1 MQIKV
6 KQFNTWERYYDSK
19 HSKHK
24 YQVARHNWFMD
35 RVEGPNLLDIGC
47 SGGLALFL
55 AGKKENITELCGVD
69 IKEDTTI
76 TARERLSIYTN
87 KKIDLRVAPAESTA
101 FPSNYFD
108 CVIIGETLEHVPNDF
123 DVLREAF
130 RVLLPCGILLV
141 SVPKDGHLSKEHIR
155 LYSKKSIRDV
165 ITKAGFAIFEESEM
179 RASKNG
185 YYLLIKAI
193 R

>member
-6 KQFNTWERYYDSK
+6 KQFNTWERYYDSN
-19 HSKHK
+19 HPKHK
-24 YQVARHNWFMD
+24 YQVARHDWFMD
-35 RVEGPNLLDIGC
+35 RVVGSKLLDIGC

-69 IKEDTTI
+69 IKEDTTT
-76 TARERLSIYTN
+76 TARERLSVYTD
-87 KKIDLRVAPAESTA
+87 KKIDLRISQAESTGYD
-101 FPSNYFD
+101 SNYFN

-123 DVLREAF
+123 NVLKEAF
-130 RVLLPCGILLV
+130 RVLIPTGILLV
-141 SVPKDGHLSKEHIR
+141 SVPKDGHLSREHIR
-155 LYSKKSIRDV
+155 LYSKRSIKDV